1 MRRIIES
8 TFVTLDGIIGDPR
21 AWAGE
26 IFDPTAQAGA
36 LEDLRASDAMLM
48 GRGTYEYCRPGL
60 ADPERRLRRADQH
73 YAQSTCSPSTLK
85 TADWTNTTII
95 RDDPI
100 TAVTELK
107 KTDGNDLVIYG
118 HGRFAQSLLH
128 HQLIDELRLAIQPLV
143 LGDGQRIVDERFK
156 PVFALVSTRTL
167 TSGVTAVT
175 YRPAGD

>member
-26 IFDPTAQAGA
+26 YFDPTAQAGA

-48 GRGTYEYCRPGL
+48 GRGTYEYFAPAWPTLSGDY
-60 ADPERRLRRADQH
+60 AERINTMPK
-73 YAQSTCSPSTLK
+73 YVFSSTLK

-143 LGDGQRIVDERFK
+143 LGDGQRIVDEGFK
-156 PVFALVSTRTL
+156 TVFALVSTRTL